1 MRIRLNQKLAIAR
14 ELMSYLFFREKWSL
28 APILL
33 LLLLLGL
40 LDFLFVGSSAAPF
53 IYTLF

>member
-1 MRIRLNQKLAIAR
+1 MRIRLSQKLAIAGEMMR
-14 ELMSYLFFREKWSL
+14 YLSVSRKWSL
-28 APILL
+28 TPIVV

-40 LDFLFVGSSAAPF
+40 IDFLFVASSTAPF

>member
-1 MRIRLNQKLAIAR
+1 MRIRLSQKLAIAR
-14 ELMSYLFFREKWSL
+14 EMMSYLSVGRKWSL
-28 APILL
+28 TPIVM

-40 LDFLFVGSSAAPF
+40 IDFLFVASSTAPF